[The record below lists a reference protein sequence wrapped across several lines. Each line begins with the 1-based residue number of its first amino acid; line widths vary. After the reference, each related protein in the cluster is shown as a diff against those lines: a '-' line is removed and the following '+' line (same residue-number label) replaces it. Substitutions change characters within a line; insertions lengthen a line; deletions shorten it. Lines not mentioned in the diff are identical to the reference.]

1 MPPNN
6 PTPASITLTDVYYV
20 LFRHKWMLLGFSGAG
35 ILIATVLQFA
45 IRTKYASEAKLLVRY
60 VMESRSLAPV
70 EKDPQVKT
78 PDSRG
83 ETIINS
89 ELEILTSLDL
99 ANEVA
104 DLVGPEKILAKF
116 GRGTNHLDAAAV
128 IAKNLTVEVPKN
140 SSIIRIRFQH
150 PDAEVVQPV

>member
-1 MPPNN
+1 MPAPS
-6 PTPASITLTDVYYV
+6 PSPQSSITLNDVYYV
-20 LFRHKWMLLGFSGAG
+20 LFRHKWMILGFAAAG
-35 ILIATVLQFA
+35 ILVAA
-45 IRTKYASEAKLLVRY
+45 ILYLALPTKYSSEAKLLVRY
-60 VMESRSLAPV
+60 VMENRSMAAPT
-70 EKDPQVKT
+70 EKDQVKS

-150 PDAEVVQPV
+150 PDAEVVQP